1 MNDVMIDF
9 EALGKDCPC
18 QIGAIYFDRVTGE
31 LGKPF
36 KANIDSTTLLAQPD
50 AKTVYWW
57 LQQNKE
63 AQNTLLTDKQHINH
77 VLTDLVEFLKDAKRI
92 WSHAT
97 YDFVMLQN
105 ILTQYQIPNNIS
117 YKSGLDIGT
126 LVYLAGISIKDI
138 VREGIHHDA
147 LEDCKYQVKYVT
159 KALNELK
166 LNKNI
171 INFINKVSSD

>member
-18 QIGAIYFDRVTGE
+18 QIGVIYFDRVTGE
-31 LGKPF
+31 LGEPF
-36 KANIDSTTLLAQPD
+36 KANIDANSLETSPD

-57 LQQNKE
+57 LEQSKE
-63 AQNTLLTDKQHINH
+63 AQNTLLTNKQDIRN
-77 VLTDLVEFLKDAKRI
+77 VLANLVEFLKDAKRI

-105 ILTQYQIPNNIS
+105 LLNQYNIPNNIS
-117 YKSGLDIGT
+117 YKSGLDIRT
-126 LVYLAGISIKDI
+126 LMYLAGTSTKDI
-138 VREGIHHDA
+138 VREGTHHDA

-166 LNKNI
+166 
-171 INFINKVSSD
+171 INKQVVSLIGKLQSD

>member
-18 QIGAIYFDRVTGE
+18 QIGAIYFNRVTGE
-31 LGKPF
+31 LGKSY
-36 KANIDSTTLLAQPD
+36 KANIDANSLSTPPD

-57 LQQNKE
+57 LSQSKE
-63 AQNTLLTDKQHINH
+63 AQNTLLTDKKDIKT
-77 VLTDLVEFLKDAKRI
+77 VLFELVEFLTPAKRI

-105 ILTQYQIPNNIS
+105 LLNQYSIPNNIN
-117 YKSGLDIGT
+117 YKSGLDIRT
-126 LVYLAGISIKDI
+126 LIYLAGTSTKDI
-138 VREGIHHDA
+138 VREGLHHDA

-166 LNKNI
+166 
-171 INFINKVSSD
+171 INKQVVSLITKLQND